1 VTVSHLSTPV
11 AEERAKRYYP
21 KAKLL
26 VFDSVNGQVT
36 AVRTGR
42 ADAAV
47 TDLPVT
53 LWYAKQNPDLRALEQ
68 IIGAPTNN
76 AIFLKH
82 GDFKWWLVL
91 DTMVAEMLGGVTFDD
106 YSEVYRKWFGTEPK
120 HAKYYIAR

>member
-1 VTVSHLSTPV
+1 M
-11 AEERAKRYYP
+11 
-21 KAKLL
+21 
-26 VFDSVNGQVT
+26 
-36 AVRTGR
+36 RTGR